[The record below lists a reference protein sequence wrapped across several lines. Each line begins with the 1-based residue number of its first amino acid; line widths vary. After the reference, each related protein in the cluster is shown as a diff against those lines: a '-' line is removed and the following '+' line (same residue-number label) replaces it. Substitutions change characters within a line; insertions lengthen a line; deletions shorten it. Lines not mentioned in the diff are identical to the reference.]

1 MGLYVSGVLVQLSL
15 PLSWQPRQKPGV
27 LAQGSW
33 VPLNLS
39 RRLGWA
45 GAVREHQLFVRRV
58 QASQRCPLYSFLN
71 SVYQQGVYGEQFAD
85 LAKIKLCK
93 YLAFTNHLQMIA
105 ALPPLYYLSALITCF
120 KS

>member
-15 PLSWQPRQKPGV
+15 PVSWQPRQKPGV
-27 LAQGSW
+27 LAQSPW
-33 VPLNLS
+33 VLPNAFG
-39 RRLGWA
+39 RLGWA

-58 QASQRCPLYSFLN
+58 QVSQRCPLYSFMN

-93 YLAFTNHLQMIA
+93 YLAFQLIA
-105 ALPPLYYLSALITCF
+105 ALPPPYYLSTLITCF
-120 KS
+120 ES